1 MHLNPGGLVPNHEYN
16 YKSTSREE
24 FPQSTLDSNF
34 EIYIVP
40 FNYIPTL
47 WYGGVP
53 VWIKSDTRY
62 RLFSPLILLLSVKI
76 VDILTNIF
84 IRNILLDV
92 RPAQR

>member
-1 MHLNPGGLVPNHEYN
+1 MNIITNLHPRKNFH
-16 YKSTSREE
+16 S
-24 FPQSTLDSNF
+24 QALDSNF

-47 WYGGVP
+47 WYVGVP
-53 VWIKSDTRY
+53 VRIKSDTRY